1 MNAAHHG
8 SSLPAL
14 RPQDQ
19 SFMPDV
25 AAPLVADPY
34 GARPPF
40 ALRLS
45 DLLITLRLRWKPL
58 LAAFCLPVLLGLGG
72 AMMLHPRFTAES
84 VLMVLLN
91 RESTTVQD
99 VSGIGPS
106 VVSVE
111 LLRVVRGEVEILQS
125 DEVLR
130 RALRRVGIRTLF
142 PDLDTPPAA
151 SGTPEEVEMA
161 AALDAFRRV
170 LAVEADTNA
179 NILRARVTL
188 PDRALAIRALSAL
201 VDSYIERRGEMYS
214 DENSRLLSA
223 ELTRYAE
230 RLRQTEAGIAAL
242 RDQYGVLD
250 IGQEMS
256 LTATRLDAIRQR
268 QDGLREQQVTAGAQ
282 LAAARQRLIAEPD
295 RVFASQ
301 EATNLAPNDDSRNQL
316 ARLLL
321 ERERM
326 ARQYTPDY
334 PPLQEMDSRI
344 AAARAAMRE
353 SARATY
359 STTRQVRNPNVELLN
374 QRAVTLEVEAE
385 ALQRQGDELARQRAE
400 LETRRAELVQADTRM
415 RELQRT
421 REGMEAVTRQ
431 LTTREAATRME
442 EDARRQRGNTITV
455 VQPASAPLQGR
466 GIRRLVALGGVAG
479 GIGLCAGLALLLTL
493 TRRVFA
499 TPEEA
504 ERGLSL
510 PALASFGPL
519 PAAAREGQQVPA
531 VSDLVA
537 LLLDTRIGR
546 RRPCLVQLV
555 SAGPGDDREAL
566 ARALAMEYAR
576 RNNTDTLL
584 IDLQTD
590 GAAHLTALG
599 SEPREVEERVPGN
612 VLVFS
617 TAVPNL
623 WVSFDAAHSHLTDP
637 MATQEQTLNLLGQ
650 LRQAF
655 DAVVVVAPQGDESY
669 PMRRLTALVD
679 VNLIVVRGERTLA
692 GRARALRDWVLGS
705 GGTLLGFVYT
715 GRRRI
720 LPPILSRML

>member
-1 MNAAHHG
+1 MNAAGPG

-34 GARPPF
+34 GARPPLG
-40 ALRLS
+40 LRLS
-45 DLLITLRLRWKPL
+45 DLLITLRLRWMPL
-58 LAAFCLPVLLGLGG
+58 LAAFCLPVALGIGG
-72 AMMLHPRFTAES
+72 AMLLKPRFTADS

-111 LLRVVRGEVEILQS
+111 LLRVVRGEAEILGS
-125 DEVLR
+125 DDVLR
-130 RALRRVGIRTLF
+130 RALRRVGIGTLF
-142 PDLDTPPAA
+142 PELKPPPATGG
-151 SGTPEEVEMA
+151 STPEEMEMA
-161 AALDAFRRV
+161 AAVDAFRRV

-188 PDRALAIRALSAL
+188 PDRALAIQALAAV
-201 VDSYIERRGEMYS
+201 VDSYVERRGEMYS

-223 ELTRYAE
+223 ELSRYSD
-230 RLRQTEAGIAAL
+230 RLRQTEAEIAAL

-256 LTATRLDAIRQR
+256 LTATRLDNIRQR
-268 QDGLREQQVTAGAQ
+268 QDGLREQQVTAEAQ
-282 LAAARQRLIAEPD
+282 LAAAQQRLGAEPD

-326 ARQYTPDY
+326 ARQYNPDY
-334 PPLQEMDSRI
+334 PPLREMEGRI
-344 AAARAAMRE
+344 AAARAAIRE
-353 SARATY
+353 STRATY
-359 STTRQVRNPNVELLN
+359 STTRQVRNPNLELLN
-374 QRAVTLEVEAE
+374 QRVVTLEVEAD
-385 ALQRQGDELARQRAE
+385 ALKRQGEELARQRTE
-400 LETRRAELVQADTRM
+400 LEARRTELVQADTRL
-415 RELQRT
+415 RALQRA

-455 VQPASAPLQGR
+455 VQPATAPLEGR

-479 GIGLCAGLALLLTL
+479 GIALAAGLALLLTL

-499 TPEEA
+499 TPAEA

-510 PALASFGPL
+510 PALASFGVL
-519 PAAAREGQQVPA
+519 PPARDAAPVPEVA
-531 VSDLVA
+531 DLVA
-537 LLLDTRIGR
+537 LLLDARVNR
-546 RRPCLVQLV
+546 RRPCLVQFV
-555 SAGPGDDREAL
+555 SAGGDDGGDVL
-566 ARALAMEYAR
+566 ARAVALEYAR

-584 IDLQTD
+584 IDLRTD
-590 GAAHLTALG
+590 GAAHLAALG

-637 MATQEQTLNLLGQ
+637 MATQEQTLNLLAQ

-655 DAVVVVAPQGDESY
+655 DAVVVIGPQGDESY
-669 PMRRLTALVD
+669 PMRRLTSLMD
-679 VNLIVVRGERTLA
+679 LNLIVVRGERTI
-692 GRARALRDWVLGS
+692 GSRARALRDWVLGA

-715 GRRRI
+715 GQRRV

>member
-1 MNAAHHG
+1 MNASSPG
-8 SSLPAL
+8 SALPAL
-14 RPQDQ
+14 RPPDQ

-34 GARPPF
+34 GARPPLG
-40 ALRLS
+40 LRLS

-58 LAAFCLPVLLGLGG
+58 VAAFCLPVALGIGG
-72 AMMLHPRFTAES
+72 AMLLKPRFTADS

-111 LLRVVRGEVEILQS
+111 LLRVVRGEAEILGS
-125 DEVLR
+125 DDVLR
-130 RALRRVGIRTLF
+130 RALRRVGIGTLF
-142 PDLDTPPAA
+142 PELKPPPATGN
-151 SGTPEEVEMA
+151 STPEEMEMA
-161 AALDAFRRV
+161 AAVDAFRRV

-188 PDRALAIRALSAL
+188 PDRALAIQALAAV
-201 VDSYIERRGEMYS
+201 VDSYVERRGEMYS

-223 ELTRYAE
+223 ELSRYAD
-230 RLRQTEAGIAAL
+230 RLRQTEAEIAAL
-242 RDQYGVLD
+242 RDQHGVLD

-256 LTATRLDAIRQR
+256 LTATRLDNIRQR
-268 QDGLREQQVTAGAQ
+268 QDGLREQQVTAESQ
-282 LAAARQRLIAEPD
+282 LAAARQRLGAEPE

-326 ARQYTPDY
+326 ARQYNPDY
-334 PPLQEMDSRI
+334 PPLREMEGRI

-359 STTRQVRNPNVELLN
+359 STTRQVRNPNLELLN
-374 QRAVTLEVEAE
+374 QRVVTLEVEAD
-385 ALQRQGDELARQRAE
+385 ALQRQGEELARQRTE
-400 LETRRAELVQADTRM
+400 LEARRTELVQADTRM
-415 RELQRT
+415 RELQRA

-455 VQPASAPLQGR
+455 VQPATAPLEGR
-466 GIRRLVALGGVAG
+466 GIRRLVALGGIAG
-479 GIGLCAGLALLLTL
+479 GIALSAGLALLLTL

-499 TPEEA
+499 TPAEA

-510 PALASFGPL
+510 PALASFGAL
-519 PAAAREGQQVPA
+519 PPARDAAPVPEVA
-531 VSDLVA
+531 DLVA
-537 LLLDTRIGR
+537 LLLDARVNR
-546 RRPCLVQLV
+546 RRPCLVQFV
-555 SAGPGDDREAL
+555 SAGRDDGGDVL
-566 ARALAMEYAR
+566 ARAVALEYAR

-584 IDLQTD
+584 IDLRTD
-590 GAAHLTALG
+590 GAAHLAALG

-637 MATQEQTLNLLGQ
+637 MATQEQTLNLLAQ

-655 DAVVVVAPQGDESY
+655 DAVVVIGPQGDESY
-669 PMRRLTALVD
+669 PMRRLTALMD
-679 VNLIVVRGERTLA
+679 LNLIVVRGERTI
-692 GRARALRDWVLGS
+692 GSRARALRDWVLGS

-715 GRRRI
+715 GQRRI